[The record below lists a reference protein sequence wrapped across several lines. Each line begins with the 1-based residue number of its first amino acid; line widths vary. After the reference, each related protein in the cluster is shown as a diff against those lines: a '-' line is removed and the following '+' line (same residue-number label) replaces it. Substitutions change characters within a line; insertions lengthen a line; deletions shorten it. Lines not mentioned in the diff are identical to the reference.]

1 MDYLHPADSAH
12 PPGLGRWV
20 AGGPSAETAEAETG
34 KTDRNSLGCG
44 RDQALGEEKAD
55 AGLNEALG
63 VFVGVPGEQLCRYP
77 GWGAADT
84 A

>member
-1 MDYLHPADSAH
+1 MAA
-12 PPGLGRWV
+12 GRRLRQ
-20 AGGPSAETAEAETG
+20 G

-44 RDQALGEEKAD
+44 RDRALGEEKAD

-63 VFVGVPGEQLCRYP
+63 VFVGVPGEQLCRHP
-77 GWGAADT
+77 GWGAIDT